1 VKPNLTLWRW
11 WQVDAV
17 GAGILLVFAAVIY
30 VCGYYPLMRSHRE
43 YQEKQAALSAQQEH
57 SARLESA
64 LLALQKRLASVS
76 RTLATSSLN
85 LKPAANLN
93 NQLTQISSLAAES
106 GLTLGDVH
114 TDQAVAE
121 SHSDAFPVRLAGKG
135 TYRACTVFLSR
146 LRKTFPDTTIVAVDL
161 SGDAG
166 DTSGTGKFDYRLRW
180 HAAPKPV
187 AVPAK

>member
-1 VKPNLTLWRW
+1 
-11 WQVDAV
+11 VDAV
-17 GAGILLVFAAVIY
+17 GVGILLVFAAVIY

-64 LLALQKRLASVS
+64 LLALQKRLATVS

-93 NQLTQISSLAAES
+93 NQLAQISSLAAES
-106 GLTLGDVH
+106 GLTLGDVR
-114 TDQAVAE
+114 TDQPVAE

-135 TYRACTVFLSR
+135 TYRACTVFLSC

-161 SGDAG
+161 SGDAD